1 MCKDTTI
8 MRDISNIIYDTFK
21 DTSTE
26 NIVLGELFH
35 PHKREILHISTYVNS
50 AESSVIYRWRVG
62 C

>member
-1 MCKDTTI
+1 